1 MTIDLQESR
10 QYCQKLAKQTGKN
23 FYYSF
28 LTLPGEMR
36 RDMCVLYAFMR
47 ITDDIGDDESLELEQ
62 RRQNL
67 TAWRNSLAETLAGES
82 SEHLVLPA
90 LSDLVERRQ
99 IPPQYLYDVIEG
111 VAQDLEPHRFA
122 TWDNLEQYCYHVA
135 GAVGLCCIHVWGF
148 EGEDVREP
156 AIACG
161 TAFQLTNILR
171 DIGEDA
177 DRGRVYLPQED
188 LQQFEYTEDDI
199 QNRVIDDRFRDLM
212 RFEVARARDYYER
225 AEGLFASLSQEGQPI
240 LRAMIRI
247 YGGLLDRIEA
257 RGYDV
262 YSSRVSLSKA
272 RKWSIVARSFVGM

>member
-1 MTIDLQESR
+1 MTAALDESR
-10 QYCQKLAKQTGKN
+10 QYCQYLAKETGKN

-47 ITDDIGDDESLELEQ
+47 ITDDIGDDETLSLQE
-62 RRQNL
+62 RRNNL
-67 TAWRNSLAETLAGES
+67 TAWKNSLAATLAGQTADHMVFPS
-82 SEHLVLPA
+82 LN
-90 LSDLVERRQ
+90 DLIDRRQ
-99 IPPQYLYDVIEG
+99 IPPEYLYDVIEG
-111 VAQDLEPHRFA
+111 VAQDLEPHRFE
-122 TWDNLEQYCYHVA
+122 TWDDLEQYCYHVA
-135 GAVGLCCIHVWGF
+135 GAVGLCCIHIWGF
-148 EGEDVREP
+148 SGANVREP

-171 DIGEDA
+171 DIAEDA

-188 LQQFEYTEDDI
+188 LQQFEYTEADI
-199 QNRVIDDRFRDLM
+199 QNRVIDDRFRELM
-212 RFEVARARDYYER
+212 RFEVQRARDYYEQ
-225 AEGLFASLSQEGQPI
+225 AEGLFALLSKEGQPI

-247 YGGLLDRIEA
+247 YGGLLDRIES

-272 RKWSIVARSFVGM
+272 KKWSIVARSFVGM